1 MAQLEAEPD
10 GRSPARKRFTR
21 RPVNT
26 MQLGFLPE
34 VNKTAFAPMRG
45 ASFRNEA
52 GEEATSD
59 LEYAAAEPTCRPP
72 FLGAWTSRPPSDAN
86 GLTALEGA
94 AARLGVRPS
103 WWSPAPLSP
112 FGPPSPLSP
121 LARAIKPLTRS
132 IPWRKSGPQPA
143 PLAGGSS
150 PGTTL
155 PQPEGTTSEA
165 PLSPLARAL
174 RPLVAR
180 GGQTQG
186 QAVTEHA
193 TPRDASLPGTQQPQ
207 QLRPPPQM
215 QQAQAQMQQAQA
227 QMQQAQAQMQQA
239 QAQQAAVPASAA
251 AVPTVPAVSAEPAA
265 VPAAVPAAA
274 AGPSRGRQSGGRQST
289 FVTDEVET
297 VGLTYATEG

>member
-215 QQAQAQMQQAQA
+215 QQAQAQ
-227 QMQQAQAQMQQA
+227 
-239 QAQQAAVPASAA
+239 QAAVPAAA

>member
-215 QQAQAQMQQAQA
+215 QQAQAQ
-227 QMQQAQAQMQQA
+227 
-239 QAQQAAVPASAA
+239 QAAVPASAA